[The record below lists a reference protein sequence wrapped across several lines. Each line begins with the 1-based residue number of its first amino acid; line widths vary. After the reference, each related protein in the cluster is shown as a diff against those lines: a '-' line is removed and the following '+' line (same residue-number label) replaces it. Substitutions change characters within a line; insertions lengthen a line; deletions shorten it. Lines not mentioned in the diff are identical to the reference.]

1 MEALRERRLVRFW
14 KTSAEK
20 TFGPSIIGIRELEDS
35 LSRAIAILTQE
46 SDRLEIHGD
55 YSFLGVNLLRG
66 PGLNQSLH
74 NTTLTD
80 QI

>member
-1 MEALRERRLVRFW
+1 MEALREPRLVRFW

-20 TFGPSIIGIRELEDS
+20 TIEPSIIGIRELEDS

-46 SDRLEIHGD
+46 SDRPETHGD
-55 YSFLGVNLLRG
+55 HSFLGVNLLRG
-66 PGLNQSLH
+66 PGLNQSLP
-74 NTTLTD
+74 NATLTD